1 MFNKS
6 NETAKQ
12 KNCDIW
18 KLYSLLM
25 KDRHINTIFWAIVT
39 CLMWSTAYPFIKV
52 GLQYSTPLH
61 FAGSRFIISGLMI
74 LPFTV
79 NIRDYVK
86 MIIANRSL
94 AIWVT
99 VLQTLINYI
108 LFYKGMEYVPGAL
121 GAVIVGSQPFVT
133 AIVSRIMIQ
142 DERFTLAKVA
152 TIVFGLAG
160 IVLVSAGRQGL
171 HLGGPKEL
179 AGVVMIFIANLSTA
193 ISNVLVSKNGKAMN
207 PLVLSSFSLLTG
219 GIIIFFLSFLVED
232 VPSKPNFP
240 LNYWLVLGWLAF
252 MSAFT
257 FSKWYVLLN
266 RPEVRVSEL
275 NLWKFIIPVFGAI
288 LSWMIVP
295 DENADWVT
303 IIGMVMISLSLI
315 YFFGVTGRRER
326 KVEEVPAGPIA
337 K

>member
-1 MFNKS
+1 
-6 NETAKQ
+6 
-12 KNCDIW
+12 
-18 KLYSLLM
+18 M

-79 NIRDYVK
+79 NIRAYVK

-108 LFYKGMEYVPGAL
+108 LFYKGMEFVPGAL

-133 AIVSRIMIQ
+133 AIVSRIMIH

-179 AGVVMIFIANLSTA
+179 AGVVMIFIANLSTS
-193 ISNVLVSKNGKAMN
+193 ISNVLVSKNGKKMN
-207 PLVLSSFSLLTG
+207 PLVLSSFSLFTG

-240 LNYWLVLGWLAF
+240 LNYWLVLAWLAF

-257 FSKWYVLLN
+257 FSKWYVLLK

-326 KVEEVPAGPIA
+326 KVEEVPAGPMA

>member
-1 MFNKS
+1 MQS
-6 NETAKQ
+6 YLIQMT
-12 KNCDIW
+12 
-18 KLYSLLM
+18 
-25 KDRHINTIFWAIVT
+25 DRHANTIIWAIIT

-61 FAGSRFIISGLMI
+61 FAGTRFILSGLMI

-79 NIRDYVK
+79 RPRDYIR
-86 MIIANRSL
+86 MIMENRSL

-99 VLQTLINYI
+99 ILQTLINYI
-108 LFYKGMEYVPGAL
+108 LFYIGMDRVPGAL

-133 AIVSRIMIQ
+133 AIVSRIMIRE
-142 DERFTLAKVA
+142 ERFTRAKVI
-152 TIVFGLAG
+152 TIFFGLMG
-160 IVLVSAGRQGL
+160 IVLVSLGRQGFNFGL
-171 HLGGPKEL
+171 PGEV
-179 AGVVMIFIANLSTA
+179 AGIIMIFIANISTA
-193 ISNVLVSKNGKAMN
+193 TSNVLVSRDGKNMN
-207 PLVLSSFSLLTG
+207 PVVLSSFSLFAG
-219 GIIIFFLSFLVED
+219 GAIMFFISFVFED

-240 LNYWLVLGWLAF
+240 LSYWLVLIWLSF

-257 FSKWYVLLN
+257 FSKWYVLLK

-295 DENADWVT
+295 GENADWVT
-303 IIGMVMISLSLI
+303 IAGMVIISVSLI
-315 YFFGVTGRRER
+315 WFFGFTGRRER